1 MKIDVGDGVVMRD
14 EAFKH
19 FDEDCSEL
27 RGIVGEVIHIT
38 ANEDLS
44 AKSYTLKVEC
54 PTKVII
60 TKMPVGYLQIPGR
73 A

>member
-1 MKIDVGDGVVMRD
+1 MKIDIGTEVVMRD

-27 RGIVGEVIHIT
+27 RGIVGEVVHIST
-38 ANEDLS
+38 NEDLS
-44 AKSYTLKVEC
+44 AKSYTLKFEC

-60 TKMPVGYLQIPGR
+60 TKRPIDYLQLPAI

>member
-1 MKIDVGDGVVMRD
+1 MKIDIGDGVVMRD

-27 RGIVGEVIHIT
+27 RGVVGEVVHIST
-38 ANEDLS
+38 NEDHS
-44 AKSYTLKVEC
+44 PCSYTLKFEC

-60 TKMPVGYLQIPGR
+60 TKMPHAYIQIPGR